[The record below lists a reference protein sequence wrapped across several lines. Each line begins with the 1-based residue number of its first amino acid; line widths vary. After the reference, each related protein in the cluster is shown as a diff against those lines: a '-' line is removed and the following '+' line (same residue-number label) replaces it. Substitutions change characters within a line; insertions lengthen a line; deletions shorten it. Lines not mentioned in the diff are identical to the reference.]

1 MNTAPLSSPYV
12 CPSWEDGTFL
22 WINGV
27 LLLRGG
33 PFLFAH
39 ATQHRYHSCDSWP
52 SRTYPLLL
60 ESPDF
65 KHKKRHL
72 LPLGLSM
79 PRAQSAQNTKTTQKL
94 LPFGTAHNVYSL
106 YKGIPPYLNCHRD
119 ESLVVFISALELVAD
134 LLSQDWEAQW
144 FISDWLILSYGRAG
158 GTCPTTSTY
167 KGTITV
173 WRAMSPGCVPSIW
186 FDGKKCRD
194 RICLCD
200 KNLLKCLVE
209 KSPRVCQPQDK
220 RKHCSTRSWSIL
232 FKLK

>member
-1 MNTAPLSSPYV
+1 MAFYFYAEVPFSLRMQHNI
-12 CPSWEDGTFL
+12 GTIL
-22 WINGV
+22 
-27 LLLRGG
+27 
-33 PFLFAH
+33 
-39 ATQHRYHSCDSWP
+39 QHSCDSWP

-167 KGTITV
+167 KGTTSTYKGTITV